1 MMAQLIKRGEE
12 LARTV
17 RQRRV
22 EEVAEHLRKL
32 LGDGAVAVEEAR
44 VLVRG
49 KGMIK
54 RWLIDPQL
62 RFLK

>member
-1 MMAQLIKRGEE
+1 MMRKLMARGEE
-12 LARTV
+12 LAREV
-17 RQRRV
+17 QRRRV
-22 EEVAEHLRKL
+22 GEVARQMAEIVGRSAIEV
-32 LGDGAVAVEEAR
+32 DEAR

>member
-1 MMAQLIKRGEE
+1 MMTRLMKRGEE
-12 LARTV
+12 LARVV
-17 RQRRV
+17 RQKRI
-22 EEVAEHLRKL
+22 EEVAQHLRGL

-54 RWLIDPQL
+54 RWLIDPRL

>member
-1 MMAQLIKRGEE
+1 MMRNLMVRGEE
-12 LARTV
+12 LARAA
-17 RQRRV
+17 QRRKIG
-22 EEVAEHLRKL
+22 EVAAQMA
-32 LGDGAVAVEEAR
+32 AVFGSGSVEVEEAR

-54 RWLIDPQL
+54 RWLIDPKL

>member
-1 MMAQLIKRGEE
+1 MMTRLMKRGEE
-12 LARTV
+12 LAAIA
-17 RQRRV
+17 RQRRA
-22 EEVAEHLRKL
+22 EEVAQHLRGL
-32 LGDGAVAVEEAR
+32 LGEGAVAVEEAR